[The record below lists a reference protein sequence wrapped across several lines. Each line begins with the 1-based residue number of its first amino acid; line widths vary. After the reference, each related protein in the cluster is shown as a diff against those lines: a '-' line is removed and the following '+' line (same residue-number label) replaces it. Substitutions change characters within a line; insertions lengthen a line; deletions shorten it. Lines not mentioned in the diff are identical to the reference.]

1 MNMIMKLHNW
11 VVPFGCVLA
20 LVAGGPC
27 PGQADAPADRPV
39 PAIDATAL
47 KGIALDRDRQP
58 ETADG
63 VTRIA
68 DVIYGRKFGMALTM
82 DVLRPRQPNQAAVV
96 WAVSG
101 GFMSDHAEVSDPNF
115 VKYMSA
121 FLDRGYTVFAVVH
134 GSNPKFDMR
143 EVSADMHRAV
153 RFIRYHAG
161 DFGIDPQR
169 IGISGASAGGVI
181 ALWLGTQGRAGDPA
195 AKDPVDRETSQVQAV
210 ACFYP
215 GVDWVHWEEDGSNCL
230 ARTRRLGL
238 IDGFRFR
245 DFDPVKKEYV
255 EETDP
260 KKIDGILADY
270 SPINHVTAKSAPTFI
285 MHGDKDV
292 IVRVEQ
298 ARMMVGKLQDAGVAA
313 QLVIKDGAG
322 HSWPGQDQDLK
333 LFADWYDKYL
343 GNSNNTTKEAP

>member
-1 MNMIMKLHNW
+1 MNMIMKLQGW
-11 VVPFGCVLA
+11 VLPFGCLLA

-27 PGQADAPADRPV
+27 SGQAQAPTARPAR
-39 PAIDATAL
+39 AIDATVL
-47 KGIALDRDRQP
+47 KGVALDRDRQP
-58 ETADG
+58 EAADG

-101 GFMSDHAEVSDPNF
+101 GFKSDHGDMAGPGF

-134 GSNPKFDMR
+134 GSSPKFDMR

-153 RFIRYHAG
+153 RFIRHHAG
-161 DFGIDPQR
+161 DFGIDAR
-169 IGISGASAGGVI
+169 RVGISGASAGGVI

-195 AKDPVDRETSQVQAV
+195 AIDPVDRESSQVKAV

-245 DFDPVKKEYV
+245 DFDPVKKEFV

-260 KKIDGILADY
+260 EKINGILAEY
-270 SPINHVTAKSAPTFI
+270 SPINHVSPKSAPTFI
-285 MHGDKDV
+285 LHGDKDQ
-292 IVRVEQ
+292 IVRIGQ
-298 ARMMVGKLQDAGVAA
+298 ATVMVDKLKEAGVAA
-313 QLVIKDGAG
+313 RLVVKEGAG
-322 HSWPGQDQDLK
+322 HGWPGQDQDLK
-333 LFADWYDKYL
+333 LFADWYDEHL
-343 GNSNNTTKEAP
+343 RNSVGKAEP

>member
-1 MNMIMKLHNW
+1 MNMIMKLQDW
-11 VVPFGCVLA
+11 VLQFGCLLA

-27 PGQADAPADRPV
+27 SGQAQAQVPAARPAR
-39 PAIDATAL
+39 AIDATVL
-47 KGIALDRDRQP
+47 KGVALDRDRQP
-58 ETADG
+58 EAADG

-101 GFMSDHAEVSDPNF
+101 GFKSDHGDMAGPEF

-134 GSNPKFDMR
+134 GSSPKFEMR

-153 RFIRYHAG
+153 RFIRHHAG
-161 DFGIDPQR
+161 DFGIDARR

-195 AKDPVDRETSQVQAV
+195 AIDPVDRESSQVQAV

-245 DFDPVKKEYV
+245 DFDPVKKEFV

-260 KKIDGILADY
+260 EKIDGILAEY
-270 SPINHVTAKSAPTFI
+270 SPINHVSPKSAPTFI
-285 MHGDKDV
+285 LHGDKDQ
-292 IVRVEQ
+292 IVRIEQ
-298 ARMMVGKLQDAGVAA
+298 ATMMVDKLKEAGVAA
-313 QLVIKDGAG
+313 RLVVKEGAG

-333 LFADWYDKYL
+333 LFADWYDEHL
-343 GNSNNTTKEAP
+343 RNSVGKARP

>member
-1 MNMIMKLHNW
+1 MNMIMKLHGW

-20 LVAGGPC
+20 LVAGGLC
-27 PGQADAPADRPV
+27 YGQANAPADRPV
-39 PAIDATAL
+39 RAINARVLT
-47 KGIALDRDRQP
+47 GIALDIDRQT
-58 ETADG
+58 EKEDG
-63 VTRIA
+63 VTRIS
-68 DVIYGRKFGMALTM
+68 DVIYGRKFGMVLTM
-82 DVLRPRQPNQAAVV
+82 DVLRPRQPNKAAVV

-101 GFMSDHAEVSDPNF
+101 GFKSEHSDMAGPGF

-153 RFIRYHAG
+153 RFIRYHAS
-161 DFGIDPQR
+161 DFGIEAQR

-181 ALWLGTQGRAGDPA
+181 SLWLGTQGRAGDPA
-195 AKDPVDRETSQVQAV
+195 AEDPIDRESSRVRAV

-260 KKIDGILADY
+260 RRIDEILAEY
-270 SPINHVTAKSAPTFI
+270 SPINHVSAKSAPTFI
-285 MHGDKDV
+285 LHGDKDE

-298 ARMMVGKLQDAGVAA
+298 AQVMVEKLKEAGVAA
-313 QLVIKDGAG
+313 QLVVKEGRG

-333 LFADWYDKYL
+333 LFADWYDKHL
-343 GNSNNTTKEAP
+343 RR

>member
-1 MNMIMKLHNW
+1 MNKIMKLQGW
-11 VVPFGCVLA
+11 ALPFGCLLA

-27 PGQADAPADRPV
+27 LGQTEPSAARPAR
-39 PAIDATAL
+39 AIDATAL
-47 KGIALDRDRQP
+47 KAVTLDRDRQP
-58 ETADG
+58 EGADG

-82 DVLRPRQPNQAAVV
+82 DVLRPKQPNKAAVV

-101 GFMSDHAEVSDPNF
+101 GFMSDHGEVSNPDF

-134 GSNPKFDMR
+134 GSSPKFEMR
-143 EVSADMHRAV
+143 EISADMHRAL
-153 RFIRYHAG
+153 RFIRHHAG
-161 DFGIDPQR
+161 DFGIDARR

-181 ALWLGTQGRAGDPA
+181 ALWLGNQGRAGDPA
-195 AKDPVDRETSQVQAV
+195 AKDPVDRESSEVQAV

-245 DFDPVKKEYV
+245 DFDPVKKELV

-260 KKIDGILADY
+260 EKVNAILAQY
-270 SPINHVTAKSAPTFI
+270 SPINYVSPKSAPTFI
-285 MHGDKDV
+285 LHGDKDT
-292 IVRVEQ
+292 IVRFEQ
-298 ARMMVGKLQDAGVAA
+298 ATWMVDKLKKAGVAA
-313 QLVIKDGAG
+313 RLLVKEGAG

-333 LFADWYDKYL
+333 LFADWYDEHLRNPVGKA
-343 GNSNNTTKEAP
+343 EP